1 MSTLST
7 SVRFLRKAAALLLL
21 PWLAWSCQMVTGDY
35 DDEIEASSTP
45 NYINVTISV
54 TASNNPVTR
63 APQGGEYGDGTER
76 GIDDRENKIN
86 DITLIFYQDNAGI
99 NTTSGDAEVVCVERF
114 AVRLFD
120 ENDKPTTHNHKDT
133 EPTSDYYPKEVLY
146 TTGNQKIDNTQLVI
160 GQTYKVLVVANADIA
175 VTAGDKIKEVRDLV
189 LNSVFTGTGIGINA
203 SNFVMAS
210 ETDATVTLTN
220 PTPDTSDGQNKMIYY
235 FDCIHIER
243 LAARIDYNTIGSEY
257 SAEYSGY
264 KYDNGSGGS
273 GFFVVTKVTPFN
285 LYNENEYYFKRVR
298 SNWTDA
304 AITYL
309 GDESTTNYV
318 VDPNTENKGNAATT
332 LRYLNPINVLLPGPN
347 HSEAY
352 TQVMADVQGTSSLFT
367 DNQGNKNVIIGYAKE
382 NTLRPGSLL
391 KAFATGIAFE
401 IKYFNGEND
410 PNPKTFVYYHYLRH
424 QGEKETGS
432 YQAKKLEEMA
442 NDNEIYNPSTTSPA
456 MNYGIVRNNIYRVSI
471 EGMSPDKVTLHIKVK
486 KWDKFVHEPIYM

>member
-7 SVRFLRKAAALLLL
+7 FIKFLRQAVALLLL

-63 APQGGEYGDGTER
+63 APQGGEYGDDTEQ
-76 GIDDRENKIN
+76 GVERENKIK

-99 NTTSGDAEVVCVERF
+99 NITSNDAEVVCVERF
-114 AVRLFD
+114 AVRPFG
-120 ENDKPTTHNHKDT
+120 ENDLPDNHTHKTGEPTTAQGQ
-133 EPTSDYYPKEVLY
+133 EVLY
-146 TTGNQKIDNTQLVI
+146 TTGNQRIDNTQLTI
-160 GQTYKVLVVANADIA
+160 GQTYKVLVVANADMAI
-175 VTAGDKIKEVRDLV
+175 TAGSKIKDVREQV
-189 LNSVFTGTGIGINA
+189 LNSVFTGTGIGVDA
-203 SNFVMAS
+203 KNFVMAS

-285 LYNENEYYFKRVR
+285 LYNEDEFYFKRVR
-298 SNWTDA
+298 NNWTDA
-304 AITYL
+304 IAITYL
-309 GDESTTNYV
+309 GDETTVNYV
-318 VDPNTENKGNAATT
+318 IDPNTVNKASNTFS
-332 LRYLNPINVLLPGPN
+332 YLNPLASLTPALEGD
-347 HSEAY
+347 Y
-352 TQVMADVQGTSSLFT
+352 TRVMSAVHEDPSSLT
-367 DNQGNKNVIIGYAKE
+367 TIQSKDNVIIGYAKE
-382 NTLRPGSLL
+382 NTLCPNALL
-391 KAFATGIAFE
+391 KNHATGLAFE
-401 IKYFNGEND
+401 VKWYDNENSE
-410 PNPKTFVYYHYLRH
+410 PKTFVYYHYLRH

-442 NDNEIYNPSTTSPA
+442 KDNEIYNPSSTSPA